1 MRASIVGS
9 SLLVAAALAGCATTG
24 TEAPARVASASAS
37 ECKAVTVYTGSESI
51 RNSVRGTQASDLQRT
66 EGAMAINRVAGSPPP
81 SLRTPGGLDSL
92 PAEASR
98 NC

>member
-37 ECKAVTVYTGSESI
+37 ECKAVTVYTGSQSI
-51 RNSVRGTQASDLQRT
+51 RNSVRGTQASARAR
-66 EGAMAINRVAGSPPP
+66 GRPRPKAMVGLSRKKVFISAG
-81 SLRTPGGLDSL
+81 L
-92 PAEASR
+92 
-98 NC
+98 